1 MSSNNQ
7 PAAFRLTIGTWRK
20 PIQEKT
26 KMQKRTWIRTAT
38 FAATV
43 ALMSSPA
50 AAQSVGV
57 YRGASGARDTAIAGA
72 DSVLGA
78 TPVSALS
85 WNPAGLASLE
95 EPEFDLAFASVRAR
109 GKFTNRV
116 DSNGFLNE
124 ASGVVPD
131 GAVAFPL
138 RKRSIV
144 LAGGLLTDGAIA
156 GSWNYQD
163 APGAAGATYG
173 LAKHRS
179 GVVVLRPTAGLGARL
194 GSRFAVGG
202 SVSMLWNRNE
212 LIAPYIFQTQKP
224 LVGLKTLLDVNAT
237 GTGWSGSV
245 GATARPH
252 RTVQAGVAWRSQTT
266 LTTRGQATGDAWAQF
281 AALSVAAPSTFEYSA
296 AVKNSFPAM
305 LVAGGAWDVTPRV
318 RIAGQLERWGWQEAF
333 SSLPIT
339 LTNGTNAV
347 INSLVGSATIE
358 EIVPLDWK
366 NQLVRRVG
374 TEYTWSP
381 SVVLR
386 GGYAFS
392 PSPVP
397 TDTLTPMTA
406 AIVEHT
412 FGAGFGFIQGKTLI
426 DVGFQWSPTAERR
439 VQNTALQGSEYDG
452 TSVAVGAQGLVVSL
466 RRRF

>member
-1 MSSNNQ
+1 
-7 PAAFRLTIGTWRK
+7 
-20 PIQEKT
+20 
-26 KMQKRTWIRTAT
+26 MQKEQKWIRAAT
-38 FAATV
+38 LAATV
-43 ALMSSPA
+43 TLMSSSA

-57 YRGASGARDTAIAGA
+57 YRGVAGARDTSIAGA

-95 EPEFDLAFASVRAR
+95 EPEFDVAFATLRAR

-116 DSNGFLNE
+116 DSNGLLGD

-138 RKRSIV
+138 RRRSLV
-144 LAGGLLTDGAIA
+144 VAGGLLTDGALA
-156 GSWNYQD
+156 GSWNYED
-163 APGAAGATYG
+163 VPGTAGATYG
-173 LAKHRS
+173 LATHRS
-179 GVVVLRPTAGLGARL
+179 GVVVLRPTAGVGARV
-194 GSRFAVGG
+194 GSRLAVGG

-212 LIAPYIFQTQKP
+212 LTAPYIFQTQAP

-237 GTGWSGSV
+237 GTGWSGSI

-252 RTVQAGVAWRSQTT
+252 RTVQAGVSWRSQTT

-281 AALSVAAPSTFEYSA
+281 AALGVAADSTFEYSA
-296 AVKNSFPAM
+296 AVRNSFPSMFA
-305 LVAGGAWDVTPRV
+305 AGGAWEVTPRV
-318 RIAGQLERWGWQEAF
+318 RVAGQLERWGWHDAF

-339 LTNGTNAV
+339 LTNGTNTV
-347 INSLVGSATIE
+347 INSLVGSSTIQ

-366 NQLVRRVG
+366 DQFVRRVG

-381 SVVLR
+381 AVVLR

-397 TDTLTPMTA
+397 TGTLTPMTA

-412 FGAGFGFIQGKTLI
+412 FGAGLGVIQGKTTI
-426 DVGFQWSPTAERR
+426 DVGFQWSPLAERR

-452 TSVAVGAQGLVVSL
+452 TSVAVGAQGLVVSV

>member
-1 MSSNNQ
+1 MKNEQKWIRRAALVATMAVMSS
-7 PAAFRLTIGTWRK
+7 A
-20 PIQEKT
+20 
-26 KMQKRTWIRTAT
+26 
-38 FAATV
+38 
-43 ALMSSPA
+43 A
-50 AAQSVGV
+50 AAQSIGV
-57 YRGASGARDTAIAGA
+57 YRGASGARDISIAGA

-78 TPVSALS
+78 TPVSGLS

-95 EPEFDLAFASVRAR
+95 APEFDLAFAAVRAR

-116 DSNGFLNE
+116 DSNGLLRD

-138 RKRSIV
+138 RQRSIV
-144 LAGGLLTDGAIA
+144 VAGGLLTDGALA
-156 GSWNYQD
+156 GSWNYHD

-173 LAKHRS
+173 LATHRS
-179 GVVVLRPTAGLGARL
+179 GVVVLRPTAGVAARL

-212 LIAPYIFQTQKP
+212 LKAPYIFQTQAP
-224 LVGLKTLLDVNAT
+224 LVGLKTLLDIKTT

-245 GATARPH
+245 GATVRPH
-252 RTVQAGVAWRSQTT
+252 RTVQAAVAWRSQTT

-281 AALSVAAPSTFEYSA
+281 AALGVAANSTFDYSA
-296 AVKNSFPAM
+296 AVRNAFPAM
-305 LVAGGAWDVTPRV
+305 LAAGGAWAVTPRV
-318 RIAGQLERWGWQEAF
+318 RVAGQFERWGWRDAF

-339 LTNGTNAV
+339 LTNGTNTV

-358 EIVPLDWK
+358 EIVPLNWK

-374 TEYTWSP
+374 TEYTWSRF
-381 SVVLR
+381 VVLR
-386 GGYAFS
+386 GGYAYS

-397 TDTLTPMTA
+397 TETLTPMTA

-412 FGAGFGFIQGKTLI
+412 FGAGLGVTQGKTLI
-426 DVGFQWSPTAERR
+426 DVGFQWSRTAERR
-439 VQNTALQGSEYDG
+439 VRSTALQGSEYDG
-452 TSVAVGAQGLVVSL
+452 TTVAVGAQGLVVSV

>member
-1 MSSNNQ
+1 MRNEQ
-7 PAAFRLTIGTWRK
+7 KWTRLA
-20 PIQEKT
+20 
-26 KMQKRTWIRTAT
+26 ML
-38 FAATV
+38 AATV
-43 ALMSSPA
+43 VLMSSPA

-57 YRGASGARDTAIAGA
+57 YRGASGARDTSVAGA

-85 WNPAGLASLE
+85 WNPAGLASIE
-95 EPEFDLAFASVRAR
+95 TPEVDVAFAAVHAR

-116 DSNGFLNE
+116 DSNGLLRE
-124 ASGVVPD
+124 ANGVVPD
-131 GAVAFPL
+131 GAVAFPF
-138 RKRSIV
+138 RQRSIV
-144 LAGGLLTDGAIA
+144 IAGGLLTDGALA

-163 APGAAGATYG
+163 VPGAAGATYG

-179 GVVVLRPTAGLGARL
+179 GVIVLRPTAGVGARL

-212 LIAPYIFQTQKP
+212 LAAPYIFQTQAP

-245 GATARPH
+245 GAIATPH
-252 RTVQAGVAWRSQTT
+252 RTVKAGVAWRSQTT
-266 LTTRGQATGDAWAQF
+266 LTTKGQATGDAWAQF
-281 AALSVAAPSTFEYSA
+281 AALGVAADSTFEYSA
-296 AVKNSFPAM
+296 AVRNSFPSM
-305 LVAGGAWDVTPRV
+305 FVAGGAWEVTPRV
-318 RIAGQLERWGWQEAF
+318 RVAGQLEHWGWRDAF

-386 GGYAFS
+386 GGYAYG

-412 FGAGFGFIQGKTLI
+412 FGAGFGLIQGKTLI
-426 DVGFQWSPTAERR
+426 DVGFQWSPTTERR
-439 VQNTALQGSEYDG
+439 VQNTSLQGSEYDG
-452 TSVAVGAQGLVVSL
+452 TSVAVGAQGFVLSV
-466 RRRF
+466 RHRF